1 MLLLLIQ
8 GFSINSKFGPLLGIL
23 GLQMVT
29 KV

>member
-8 GFSINSKFGPLLGIL
+8 YFSINSKFGPLLGIL